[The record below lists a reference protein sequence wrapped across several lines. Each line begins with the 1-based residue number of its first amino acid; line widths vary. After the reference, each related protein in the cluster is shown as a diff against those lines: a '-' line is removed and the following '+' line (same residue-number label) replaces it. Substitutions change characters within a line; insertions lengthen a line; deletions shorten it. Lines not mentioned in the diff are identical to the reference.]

1 MGFEILEQCRSNVQA
16 ILVPGSEKN
25 LLKALKCSIKS
36 ISPDV
41 QIIVSLTE
49 SAVYLFVFLVRF
61 TDKYDRLARRLPF
74 EVLIAVLFSFRVFR
88 TAF

>member
-1 MGFEILEQCRSNVQA
+1 MGFEILEQCGSNVQA

-36 ISPDV
+36 ISPHV

-49 SAVYLFVFLVRF
+49 SADGDAL
-61 TDKYDRLARRLPF
+61 RLPF
-74 EVLIAVLFSFRVFR
+74 EVSIAVLISFRVFR

>member
-36 ISPDV
+36 ISPHV

-49 SAVYLFVFLVRF
+49 SAVYLFVFLGRF
-61 TDKYDRLARRLPF
+61 TDKYDRHARRLPF
-74 EVLIAVLFSFRVFR
+74 EVLIAVLLSFRVFR